1 LGYLES
7 QYKKHFFDCQFLF
20 GNLSIFG
27 VMILIEVIHIFRV
40 IIMFARFIEQKI
52 MSET

>member
-27 VMILIEVIHIFRV
+27 VMILIEVIFFRV

>member
-1 LGYLES
+1 
-7 QYKKHFFDCQFLF
+7 
-20 GNLSIFG
+20 
-27 VMILIEVIHIFRV
+27 LIEVIHIFRV